1 MAQLTSADVRKLKMT
16 DLGTGKMRHRINLL
30 GVGGVGTNVLRQ
42 AARNV
47 GCERLMFRTWDHDT
61 VELHNL
67 NRTTMFHMAEIGH
80 KKGRAV
86 ASALKHL
93 VAEEVAPKN
102 VLNLLKNAYHS
113 QTDKYT
119 EFPIGMIVDCRDTL
133 DVTKISPKTWIKL
146 AYDGGTNISFTWRPD
161 IVAARVF
168 SLDDTNS
175 YAVVPSFYVPA
186 ALLGVMMYRFMCFHN
201 FVNITELKAGTFHM
215 DIDEMAT
222 ELSYKWEPEDREE
235 VADGNEENSNE

>member
-1 MAQLTSADVRKLKMT
+1 MAQITSADVRRLKMT
-16 DLGTGKMRHRINLL
+16 ELGMGKMRHRINLL

-47 GCERLMFRTWDHDT
+47 GATRLMFRTWDHDT

-67 NRTTMFHMAEIGH
+67 NRTTMFHMSDIGL

-86 ASALKHL
+86 NNALNQLMAEKVAASSAKD
-93 VAEEVAPKN
+93 
-102 VLNLLKNAYHS
+102 LLKTTYHS

-161 IVAARVF
+161 IVASRVF
-168 SLDDTNS
+168 SLDNTNS

-186 ALLGVMMYRFMCFHN
+186 ALLSVLMYRFMCFHN

-215 DIDEMAT
+215 DIDELAT
-222 ELSYKWEPEDREE
+222 ELSYKWEPEDQE
-235 VADGNEENSNE
+235 VAADEH